1 MHDIVYV
8 YANVA
13 EYVYDIV
20 CAYVNVYVFGFIAD
34 VVYDAIWPL
43 MTAYFLTA

>member
-13 EYVYDIV
+13 EYVYVIV
-20 CAYVNVYVFGFIAD
+20 CAYVNVYVFGFIAY
-34 VVYDAIWPL
+34 VAYDEIWSL
-43 MTAYFLTA
+43 IAAYFLSA